1 MVFVMLYEGGNFLL
15 QVIDTTITAMMCFN
29 INFDQYHLVILS
41 NINQKQKNKNKNEKN
56 NSVSIHTHIY
66 VV

>member
-41 NINQKQKNKNKNEKN
+41 NINQKQKNKNKNEKKT
-56 NSVSIHTHIY
+56 V
-66 VV
+66 